1 MNIKELVKLAKE
13 EAGIETPE
21 TPVEETAEVEEEKKA
36 NEVMNTGASNF
47 GTELIPTN
55 VMWDPLLDLVGNY
68 SMLLPLLPWNH
79 GNNMAI
85 SEIVPIV
92 WEADMFQWNTEWTTW
107 AGSLTPA
114 NNGPMTDKVTIVQGQ
129 YITTVDVSKRELN
142 YATDRLEAIIR
153 ERVNRAAARTIDAV
167 ILNGD
172 TATSGN
178 VNGTYDSDAYYAQ
191 ADNGIRKVGIA
202 NTAVSVWTLKADS
215 FLAVKAEL
223 WAWYQSDL
231 NNLLFIAPSSVYNKA
246 MLIDQVI
253 TIDKFGPNAT
263 ISTGVLAKVFNI
275 DLLVAR
281 DFPALTDS
289 TGKVDGTTTSNNTKG
304 SFACIY
310 KPAVQYWFGQ
320 PLEIE
325 VGRVLWKGIKIV
337 ATFEF
342 WFAIANEKAGLWK
355 TVALWVNVT
364 VS

>member
-1 MNIKELVKLAKE
+1 MNFKELVKLAKE
-13 EAGIETPE
+13 EAGVETPE
-21 TPVEETAEVEEEKKA
+21 TPEVETPEVEEEAKA
-36 NEVMNTGASNF
+36 NEVMNTGATNF
-47 GTELIPTN
+47 WTELIPTN
-55 VMWDPLLDLVGNY
+55 VMADPLLDLVGNY

-79 GNNMAI
+79 GNDMAI

-92 WEADMFQWNTEWTTW
+92 WEADLFQGNTEWTTG

-114 NNGPMTDKVTIVQGQ
+114 NHWPATDKVTIVQGQ

-167 ILNGD
+167 LINGD
-172 TATSGN
+172 SATSGN
-178 VNGTYDSDAYYAQ
+178 VNGAYDSEAYFVQ
-191 ADNGIRKVGIA
+191 GDNGIRKVGIA
-202 NTAVSVWTLKADS
+202 NTAVSVWTLDAWS
-215 FLAVKAEL
+215 FLDVKAEL
-223 WAWYQSDL
+223 WAGYQSDL

-246 MLIDQVI
+246 MLIDEVI
-253 TIDKFGPNAT
+253 TIDKFWPNAT

-289 TGKVDGTTTSNNTKG
+289 TGKVSETSSNNTKG

-325 VGRVLWKGIKIV
+325 VGRVLGKWIKIV

-342 WFAIANEKAGLWK
+342 WFAIANAKAGLWK

-364 VS
+364 LS

>member
-13 EAGIETPE
+13 EAGVETPE
-21 TPVEETAEVEEEKKA
+21 TPVEETPEVEEEKKA
-36 NEVMNTGASNF
+36 NEVMNTQATNF

-55 VMWDPLLDLVGNY
+55 VMADPLLDLVGNY

-92 WEADMFQWNTEWTTW
+92 WEADLFQGNTEWTTW
-107 AGSLTPA
+107 AWSITPA
-114 NNGPMTDKVTIVQGQ
+114 NHGPHTDKVTIVQGQ

-167 ILNGD
+167 IINGD
-172 TATSGN
+172 TATTWN
-178 VNGTYDSDAYYAQ
+178 VNGTYDADAYFAQ

-202 NTAVSVWTLKADS
+202 NGATTVWTLAAGS
-215 FLAVKAEL
+215 FLDLKWSL
-223 WAWYQSDL
+223 GDWYQSDL
-231 NNLLFIAPSSVYNKA
+231 NNLLFLAPSSTYNKA
-246 MLIDQVI
+246 MLLDEVI

-289 TGKVDGTTTSNNTKG
+289 TGKVSETSTDNVYG
-304 SFACIY
+304 SLACIY

-325 VGRVLWKGIKIV
+325 VGRVLGKGIKIV

-342 WFAIANEKAGLWK
+342 WFAIANEKALLGK
-355 TVALWVNVT
+355 TVALWVGVDL
-364 VS
+364 S

>member
-13 EAGIETPE
+13 EAGVETPE
-21 TPVEETAEVEEEKKA
+21 TPVEETTEVEEEKKA
-36 NEVMNTGASNF
+36 NEVMNTTATNF

-55 VMWDPLLDLVGNY
+55 VLSDPMLDLVGNY

-85 SEIVPIV
+85 SEMVPIV
-92 WEADMFQWNTEWTTW
+92 WEADLFQGNTEWTTW

-114 NNGPMTDKVTIVQGQ
+114 NHWPATDKVTIVQGQ

-167 ILNGD
+167 IINGD

-178 VNGTYDSDAYYAQ
+178 VNGAYDADAYFAQ
-191 ADNGIRKVGIA
+191 ADNGIRKLGIA
-202 NTAVSVWTLKADS
+202 NTAVSVGTLKADS
-215 FLAVKAEL
+215 FLALKAEL
-223 WAWYQSDL
+223 WDGYQSDL

-246 MLIDQVI
+246 MLLDEVI
-253 TIDKFGPNAT
+253 TIDKFWPNAT

-275 DLLVAR
+275 DMLVAR
-281 DFPALTDS
+281 DFPSLTDS
-289 TGKVDGTTTSNNTKG
+289 TWKVDWTTPWNNTKG
-304 SFACIY
+304 SFACVY
-310 KPAVQYWFGQ
+310 KPAIQYGFGQ

-325 VGRVLWKGIKIV
+325 VWRVLGKGIKIV

-342 WFAIANEKAGLWK
+342 GFAIANGKAWLGK
-355 TVALWVNVT
+355 TVALWVNV
-364 VS
+364 SLS